1 MGLILPG
8 RNPGDERRLFA
19 QAQQTSPNC
28 CQGFDTSHNCGNSIR
43 PKVECSTA
51 LAAAARHIQIVV
63 TNLEMMMTWST
74 VVAVFV
80 VVDLFGEQ
88 ETRERREE
96 EDGQSE
102 SKRRIFIN
110 GTVVNGIPIHPT

>member
-43 PKVECSTA
+43 PKVECSTGSS
-51 LAAAARHIQIVV
+51 AARHIQIVV